1 MRIALYPGS
10 FDPVTNGHLD
20 VLSHA
25 LGIADR
31 VVVAIGVHPGK
42 APMFSFD
49 ERVEM
54 LRDVAREIL
63 PADEQDRLQVVS
75 FENLVIDAAVDHG
88 ATLLIRG
95 LRDGD
100 RGRGWGI
107 RFEQIDPVDRGILRG
122 ALVGRPPPLP
132 CRVVKR
138 DYATTIADIWRQRL
152 LETHP
157 PFGSLATA

>member
-1 MRIALYPGS
+1 MFILPELRRQSVRRDAHTECQVVAEDGFRLLGER
-10 FDPVTNGHLD
+10 TLD
-20 VLSHA
+20 VSDEGLLLQSEA
-25 LGIADR
+25 LAD
-31 VVVAIGVHPGK
+31 IGETVFVSLKVPGG
-42 APMFSFD
+42 
-49 ERVEM
+49 
-54 LRDVAREIL
+54 
-63 PADEQDRLQVVS
+63 VS
-75 FENLVIDAAVDHG
+75 WSDAAGVIVRY
-88 ATLLIRG
+88 IRG